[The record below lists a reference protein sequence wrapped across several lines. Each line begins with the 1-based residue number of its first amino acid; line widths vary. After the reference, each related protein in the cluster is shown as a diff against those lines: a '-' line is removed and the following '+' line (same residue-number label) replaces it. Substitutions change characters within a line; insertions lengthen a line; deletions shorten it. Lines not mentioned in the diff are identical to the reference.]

1 MALRTIIQEGDP
13 TLAKPGREVT
23 DFDDR
28 LHTLLDDMWETL
40 FDANGI
46 GLAAP
51 QVGVLRRVALVL
63 DCSQE
68 PDQTETLEEIALEL
82 INPVIL
88 AQDGA
93 QEGYEGCLSVPGVM
107 GFVTRPQWVKVRAQ
121 NRMGEWFEVEGE
133 GLTARAICHE
143 LDHLDG
149 KLYTRLTAELIN
161 AAELPE
167 EEECG

>member
-13 TLAKPGREVT
+13 TLSKQSREVT
-23 DFDDR
+23 AFDDR

-63 DCSQE
+63 EIKGD
-68 PDQTETLEEIALEL
+68 PETEEIEELAHEL

-88 AQDGA
+88 E
-93 QEGYEGCLSVPGVM
+93 QEGEQVGYEGCLSVPDVM
-107 GFVTRPQWVKVRAQ
+107 GLVTRPARVKIRAQ
-121 NRMGEWFEVEGE
+121 NRAGTWFEIEGE

-149 KLYTRLTAELIN
+149 KLYTRLTDELIS
-161 AAELPE
+161 ATGQPQE
-167 EEECG
+167 EESE